1 MRNADQA
8 TRIAAFLDGHRVMSL
23 ATCGPNGPHAANLFY
38 VRDGFALLW
47 VSDPAS
53 EHSMRLIERARVA
66 ATIAADR
73 RDYARIKGLQIQ
85 GDAWRIVQPEEC
97 NSARSLLE
105 ARFTFLQQ
113 IRSGAAALRQAY
125 DRAALYRLQPSR
137 IVFIDNERGFGFKE
151 AMDIDGGHSGVR
163 RATSTSA
170 RWRRPTNS

>member
-53 EHSMRLIERARVA
+53 EHSMHLSERARVA
-66 ATIAADR
+66 ATIAAEC
-73 RDYARIKGLQIQ
+73 RDCADIKGLQIH
-85 GDAWRIVQPEEC
+85 GEAWRIVQAEER
-97 NSARSLLE
+97 SARSRLE
-105 ARFTFLQQ
+105 ARFTFLRQ
-113 IRSGAAALRQAY
+113 IGSGSAELREAY
-125 DRAALYRLQPSR
+125 DRAAFYRLQPSR

-151 AMDIDGGHSGVR
+151 AMDVDGGHSE
-163 RATSTSA
+163 
-170 RWRRPTNS
+170 RPH